1 MLTETGLNEAWSQT
15 QAAPAGSDGRARPVD
30 PTASDRDPLPR
41 HEGTSLEPSP
51 YSPLVGHRVAPLD
64 GMRAFAVTAVILYHA
79 NPSWAV
85 GGYFGVD
92 VFFVLSGFL
101 ITSLLLGEWRGT
113 GGVGLRA
120 FWGRRARRLLP
131 ALFVMLAVVGAVS
144 VLLPRV
150 LGSPGL
156 LGDTLATVGY
166 VANWHFIAANT
177 SYFATVGNPSPLQH
191 TWTLAIEEQF
201 YLIWPLI
208 LLVLVGGFRGLRRP
222 SRERSRNRLMLVAG
236 VALAGAVASALA
248 MAYLTPVGTTSV
260 NRAYYGSD
268 TRAQGLLVG
277 AALAA
282 VCLWWGPVRTAL
294 GRRLLGVIGV
304 VGAVGVVVMWRIVPE
319 TSALTFHGGFALLAV
334 ATAGVIASVTLLTR
348 HPVAGLL
355 SLRPLPY
362 IGKISYGM
370 YLWYW
375 PVLLVMTSQRTHLE
389 GVGLLAARLT
399 AIVGVAALSFHFVET
414 PIQRGRLA
422 GWRSLVAI
430 PVAAVA
436 VSLLPLMVPSAS
448 AVVPALPPVQSTAAL
463 AHPASA
469 GVAGAAVVPPAR
481 PVRILLVGDSMAGS
495 LGVGLKQVAA
505 RYGAEILN
513 DGAPG
518 CSLAEAQQVRV
529 LWFTDPP
536 GAPCQA
542 NDPTQLIATYRAL
555 VQQFDPDVV
564 VYLARGDTL
573 DTELNGTW
581 QHLGDPTFDFWA
593 EARYDQAVTALSS
606 GGAKVVFLTSP
617 YYDSGEE
624 PDGSTWPE
632 NDPSRV
638 ITDNQLLAAS
648 AHLNPGTASVLNL
661 GSLLSPGNQF
671 DTAVDGVDA
680 RCSDGVHMTVPGG
693 ELVGERLLPTLV
705 ALGHAHASLPS
716 SASRPTLPD
725 IAQPWWYADLPC
737 GT

>member
-1 MLTETGLNEAWSQT
+1 MLTATGLIEAWSQT
-15 QAAPAGSDGRARPVD
+15 PAVSPGGDGKSRPVD
-30 PTASDRDPLPR
+30 PSAPDRDPLPS

-51 YSPLVGHRVAPLD
+51 YSPIVGHRVAPLD

-113 GGVGLRA
+113 GGVGIRA

-177 SYFATVGNPSPLQH
+177 SYFATVSNPSPLQH

-208 LLVLVGGFRGLRRP
+208 LLVLVAGIRGLRRP
-222 SRERSRNRLMLVAG
+222 SRERSKNRLMLVAG

-248 MAYLTPVGTTSV
+248 MAYLTPVGSTSV

-294 GRRLLGVIGV
+294 GRRLLGLIGIL
-304 VGAVGVVVMWRIVPE
+304 GAVTVVVMWRVVPE
-319 TSALTFHGGFALLAV
+319 SSALTFHGGFALLAV
-334 ATAGVIASVTLLTR
+334 ATAGVIACVTLLTR

-389 GVGLLAARLT
+389 GVGLLAARL
-399 AIVGVAALSFHFVET
+399 AVIVGVAALSFHFVET
-414 PIQRGRLA
+414 PIHRGRLA

-430 PVAAVA
+430 PVAAIV

-448 AVVPALPPVQSTAAL
+448 AVVPAPQTVQSAA
-463 AHPASA
+463 ASA
-469 GVAGAAVVPPAR
+469 GLAGAAAVVPPR

-542 NDPTQLIATYRAL
+542 TDPAQLITTYRAL

-573 DTELNGTW
+573 DTQLNGSW
-581 QHLGDPTFDFWA
+581 QHLGQPTFDFWA

-617 YYDSGEE
+617 YYNSGEA

-648 AHLNPGTASVLNL
+648 ARLNPGTASVFNL

-671 DTAVDGVDA
+671 DSAVDGVDA
-680 RCSDGVHMTVPGG
+680 RCTDGVHMTVPGG
-693 ELVGERLLPTLV
+693 ELVGARLLPTLV
-705 ALGHAHASLPS
+705 ALGRTHASLPA
-716 SASRPTLPD
+716 SASRPVLPD
-725 IAQPWWYADLPC
+725 IAQPWWYANLPC

>member
-1 MLTETGLNEAWSQT
+1 MLTATGLIEAWGQT
-15 QAAPAGSDGRARPVD
+15 PAAPAVDGGGKPSVD
-30 PTASDRDPLPR
+30 QSASDRDPRPH
-41 HEGTSLEPSP
+41 HEDPSLEPTP
-51 YSPLVGHRVAPLD
+51 YSPIVGQRVAPLD

-101 ITSLLLGEWRGT
+101 ITTLLLGEWRGT

-201 YLIWPLI
+201 YLIWPLV
-208 LLVLVGGFRGLRRP
+208 LLVLVAGFRGLRRP
-222 SRERSRNRLMLVAG
+222 SRERSRNRLMLVAA
-236 VALAGAVASALA
+236 VAVAGAAASALT
-248 MAYLTPVGTTSV
+248 MAYLTPVGTASV

-294 GRRLLGVIGV
+294 GRRLIGLIGV

-334 ATAGVIASVTLLTR
+334 ATAGVIACVTLLSR

-375 PVLLVMTSQRTHLE
+375 PVLLVMTSQRTHLQ
-389 GVGLLAARLT
+389 GVGLLAARL
-399 AIVGVAALSFHFVET
+399 AVIVGIAALSFHFIET
-414 PIQRGRLA
+414 PIHRGRLA
-422 GWRSLVAI
+422 GWRSLVAV
-430 PVAAVA
+430 PVAAIV

-448 AVVPALPPVQSTAAL
+448 AVVPALPPVQSAAAVGQPTAGA
-463 AHPASA
+463 A
-469 GVAGAAVVPPAR
+469 GVAAVVPPR
-481 PVRILLVGDSMAGS
+481 PVRILLLGDSMAGS
-495 LGVGLKQVAA
+495 LGVGLKQVAS

-518 CSLAEAQQVRV
+518 CSLAEADQVRV

-542 NDPTQLIATYRAL
+542 GNPAQLISTYRTL

-573 DTELNGTW
+573 DTELNGSW
-581 QHLGDPTFDFWA
+581 QHLGEPTFDFWA

-606 GGAKVVFLTSP
+606 NGAKVVFLTSP
-617 YYDSGEE
+617 YYDSGEQ
-624 PDGSTWPE
+624 PDGSPWPE

-648 AHLNPGTASVLNL
+648 ARLSPGTASVFNL

-671 DTAVDGVDA
+671 NSAVDGVDA
-680 RCSDGVHMTVPGG
+680 RCTDGVHMTVPGG
-693 ELVGERLLPTLV
+693 EVVGTHLLPELV
-705 ALGHAHASLPS
+705 ALGRAHASLPS
-716 SASRPTLPD
+716 TASRPALPD